1 MLKRFPRWLAL
12 SLLGVLPVVIS
23 LINALRGGAI
33 LVGDRAIFALLA
45 KDAATGS
52 FPSVG
57 QYSWHGWN
65 HPGALIFYVFA
76 PFHWLSGGASWGL
89 FVGVAFYS
97 SALLVLIAWLGYRLR
112 GTWGSALGVATLAAC
127 WVSVGRIASVD
138 AWTPYLALP
147 LFILFCF
154 AALGVTERDRP
165 SMWLLWVSGAVVVQ
179 VHIGYLPLV
188 GLVGLV
194 ACIVFWWTGGNQR
207 SITRPIATAVLLFS
221 PYLFHLRQAVRN
233 LGDLTQYF
241 VTTDEPSIGLARAL
255 QVMSFEMSPQAS
267 WLAGPSEVGLVGEAP
282 PSSLTW
288 FVGVVLGLLAMTLWV
303 WRSPEN
309 SPRHKYLYSAPLV
322 WTMLVAGTVAVA
334 QVRGYLFPYV
344 VLWRSAIVIF
354 VLAWITG
361 VALANTT
368 KFRQPMITVVAMG
381 LFALNIG
388 GAILPAIDN
397 TTVTSDADNVHM
409 AIQQAVDFHGAL
421 SADGSIMLRLGD
433 GGLVGL
439 YPALV
444 YDFEERGIASGI
456 EPGIEWVFGD
466 RALTEPASTVWFVCD
481 TGTVFSL
488 LADELGAQV
497 VSSITPFDE
506 IDEVTVRDLQVRL
519 ANQLRKVG
527 HEEFLNSLESPLV
540 SFALQGIDV
549 DQDLVVELAEYNAF
563 TPEPGFRFGV
573 VAFPADAVPE
583 LWWSLNAV
591 S

>member
-33 LVGDRAIFALLA
+33 LVGDRAIFALLV

-354 VLAWITG
+354 VLAWIAG

-527 HEEFLNSLESPLV
+527 HEEFLSSLESPLV

>member
-1 MLKRFPRWLAL
+1 MLKKFPKWLAL
-12 SLLGVLPVVIS
+12 SVLGFIPIVIS
-23 LINALRGGAI
+23 LVNALRGGAI
-33 LVGDRAIFALLA
+33 LVGDRAVFALLV

-76 PFHWLSGGASWGL
+76 PFHWLSGGAAWGL
-89 FVGVAFYS
+89 FVGVAMYS
-97 SALLVLIAWLGYRLR
+97 AALLVAIAWLDYRLR
-112 GTWGSALGVATLAAC
+112 GTWGSALGVAAVLAC

-147 LFILFCF
+147 LFILFLL
-154 AALGVTERDRP
+154 AALGVTERDRA
-165 SMWLLWVSGAVVVQ
+165 SMWLMWVSASLAVQIHV
-179 VHIGYLPLV
+179 GYLPIV

-207 SITRPIATAVLLFS
+207 SVTRPLATSILLFA
-221 PYLFHLRQAVRN
+221 PYLFDLRQSVRN
-233 LGDLTQYF
+233 VGDLARYF
-241 VTTDEPSIGLARAL
+241 VTANEPTIGFSRAL
-255 QVMSFEMSPQAS
+255 EVMSFEMSPQAT
-267 WLAGPSEVGLVGEAP
+267 WLAGPSEVGLIGEAP

-309 SPRHKYLYSAPLV
+309 SPRHRYLSSAPLV
-322 WTMLVAGTVAVA
+322 WTMLVAGTVAVS

-344 VLWRSAIVIF
+344 ILWRSVIVIF
-354 VLAWITG
+354 VLAWIAG

-381 LFALNIG
+381 LFVLNIG

-397 TTVTSDADNVHM
+397 QTVTSDADNVHL
-409 AIQQAVDFHGAL
+409 AVKQAVDFHRARPV
-421 SADGSIMLRLGD
+421 DGPIMLRLGD

-456 EPGIEWVFGD
+456 EPGVEWVFGD
-466 RALTEPASTVWFVCD
+466 RVLTEPTSTVWFVCD
-481 TGTVFSL
+481 TGTAFSL
-488 LADELGAQV
+488 LADEPGAQV
-497 VSSITPFDE
+497 VSSMTPFDE
-506 IDEVTVRDLQVRL
+506 IDEATVRDLQVRL
-519 ANQLRKVG
+519 ANQLRKAG
-527 HEEFLNSLESPLV
+527 HEELVNSLESPLV

-549 DQDLVVELAEYNAF
+549 DQDLVDELAEYNAS

-573 VAFPADAVPE
+573 VAFPADSVPE